1 MSKVAKPWHTP
12 TLAGALRASA
22 LAACLLAGPHAAAQD
37 GDSANVAAARSLAL
51 EGIKLADAGRCD
63 EAIEKLARAEK
74 LHHAPVVLGRLGE
87 CQVNVGRLVEGTEN
101 LRKVMREPLP
111 PDPPAV
117 VTRARERAAAVF
129 ERAKNRIGNL
139 HIVVKGP
146 ADHAG
151 VEVTVDGQAMNS
163 ALLEADR
170 PTDPGEHLIEAS
182 APGFLSNSAKV
193 SVGSGDRESVVIVL
207 EPDPNARAAAL
218 EPNTGANGADTT
230 TTLFTRNP
238 PLVDS
243 GVTASGSFADSPPER
258 DLTAAYIS
266 WAAGGAALIT
276 GSVFGL
282 VAFQRKSDLDKGCPN
297 QVCPESMSGRLE
309 SARSA
314 STTATVLVAI
324 GAVGLGVGTVFY
336 LSAGPDEE
344 EATGAASKPPQRD
357 ALRARA
363 FVGLG
368 GVGVSGEF

>member
-1 MSKVAKPWHTP
+1 MSKVARRWHTP
-12 TLAGALRASA
+12 SLTAVFRASA
-22 LAACLLAGPHAAAQD
+22 LATCLLAGTGAAAQD
-37 GDSANVAAARSLAL
+37 GDSAQIAAARSLAL
-51 EGIKLADAGRCD
+51 EGIKLADAGRCED
-63 EAIEKLARAEK
+63 AIDKLARAEK

-87 CQVNVGRLVEGTEN
+87 CQVNVGRIVEGTEN

-151 VEVTVDGQAMNS
+151 VVVTVDGQPMNS

-182 APGFLSNSAKV
+182 ANGFLSNSAKV
-193 SVGSGDRESVVIVL
+193 SVGAGDRESVVIVL

-218 EPNTGANGADTT
+218 APSPGSNPADT

-238 PLVDS
+238 PLVES
-243 GVTASGSFADSPPER
+243 GVTGSGSFADSPPER

-266 WAAGGAALIT
+266 WAAGGAALLT
-276 GSVFGL
+276 GSIFGL
-282 VAFQRKSDLDKGCPN
+282 VAFQRKSDLDASCPN
-297 QVCPESMSGRLE
+297 QICPESQSDQLD
-309 SARSA
+309 SARTA
-314 STTATVLVAI
+314 STTATVLVAL

-344 EATGAASKPPQRD
+344 EATGASNKPPQRD

-368 GVGVSGEF
+368 HVGLSGEF

>member
-1 MSKVAKPWHTP
+1 MSKVANPGHTP
-12 TLAGALRASA
+12 SLRGVLRASA
-22 LAACLLAGPHAAAQD
+22 LVACLLGVAPAAAQD
-37 GDSANVAAARSLAL
+37 GDSAQVAAARSLAL

-63 EAIEKLARAEK
+63 EAIDKLTRAEK

-111 PDPPAV
+111 PDPPPV

-129 ERAKNRIGNL
+129 ERAKNRIASL

-146 ADHAG
+146 ADHAS
-151 VEVTVDGQAMNS
+151 VTVTVDGQPMNS

-170 PTDPGEHLIEAS
+170 PTDPGEHLIEAGAS
-182 APGFLSNSAKV
+182 GFLSNSAKV
-193 SVGSGDRESVVIVL
+193 SVGSGDRESIVITL
-207 EPDPNARAAAL
+207 EPDPNARAL
-218 EPNTGANGADTT
+218 TQSPNDSSTTADT

-238 PLVDS
+238 PLVES
-243 GVTASGSFADSPPER
+243 GAASNGGFADSEPER

-266 WAAGGAALIT
+266 WAAGGAALLT

-282 VAFQRKSDLDKGCPN
+282 VAFQRKSDLDEACPN
-297 QVCPESMSGRLE
+297 HICPGSAQDRLD

-314 STTATVLVAI
+314 STMATILVAV
-324 GAVGLGVGTVFY
+324 GAAGLGVGTVFY

-344 EATGAASKPPQRD
+344 EATTAAKKPAQRD

-368 GVGVSGEF
+368 QVGVSGEF